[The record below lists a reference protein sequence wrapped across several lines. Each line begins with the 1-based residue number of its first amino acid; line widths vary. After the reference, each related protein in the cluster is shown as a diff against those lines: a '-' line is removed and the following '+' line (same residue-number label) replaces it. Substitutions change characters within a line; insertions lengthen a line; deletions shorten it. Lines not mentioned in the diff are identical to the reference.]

1 MKNYLIF
8 SIIAVS
14 LLMISTFV
22 PMAAYGLKAGG
33 VSNPSYGT
41 GTNKIVCGDILCSV
55 DGKQMRLVS
64 QTVALRTINDE
75 LVLSGIKGTAEQ
87 KNPTIVIRSGFL
99 MSLNIQNQDSVSH
112 TVRIESL
119 NLQRTIGPGTSGV
132 LSVYSEGEGEFAI
145 SDVSTGKRL
154 GTLNV
159 VSAGPTVPSFDI
171 TSALKKLIPSQIESK
186 PSPLAKA
193 ETEIAFKEVSGV
205 LQVVGVEGVSG
216 TNPTLIA
223 RTGFVYNLYV
233 TNNDSIPHMLIIEG
247 LNVRTKLIASGQT
260 EMISVFPTTEGE
272 FGYYDETMKTRFGVL
287 KVVAVEPELK
297 VKVPVSFQAVS
308 APGVITTTIAFE
320 KVGNQVVVKGI
331 VGTSETNPT
340 LVTRTGYVYALTVQ
354 NKDSSPHNFVVKDL
368 GIQTGNLSPDGSTV
382 LIIQPSKEG
391 EFAYYDGVTNIMHG
405 KLKIVQVEPK
415 LPLK

>member
-1 MKNYLIF
+1 
-8 SIIAVS
+8 
-14 LLMISTFV
+14 
-22 PMAAYGLKAGG
+22 
-33 VSNPSYGT
+33 
-41 GTNKIVCGDILCSV
+41 
-55 DGKQMRLVS
+55 
-64 QTVALRTINDE
+64 
-75 LVLSGIKGTAEQ
+75 
-87 KNPTIVIRSGFL
+87 